1 MNPYILLRAALALFK
16 KSPTELTPQQL
27 AQATKQAQK
36 EHELEQRVLN
46 SVQAAMVIIPQAEI
60 AEAYQQVRSRYENE
74 ENFQAVLANN
84 QLTVDSLK
92 AALHRQVKVHTV
104 LEKIASAAEK
114 ASDVEIELFYYNHPE
129 KFSRPEQREVAHI
142 LISINPDYA
151 ENSRE
156 NSLKRAREIQ
166 TLLQTDINQFA
177 DLALKHSECP
187 TALQGG
193 VLGTVGHGK
202 LYPELEQVLFA
213 LSENVISEI
222 IESEIGFHVLWCK
235 KIYPAYTMSLKEA
248 HPRIRQ
254 SLQDRYRMQKQR
266 QWIAS
271 LPPLSPPVK
280 EHDYV

>member
-16 KSPTELTPQQL
+16 KSPNELNPQQL

-46 SVQAAMVIIPQAEI
+46 SVQAAMVIIPPAEI
-60 AEAYQQVRSRYENE
+60 QDAYQQVRSRYEDE
-74 ENFQAVLANN
+74 ASFAAVLADN
-84 QLTVDSLK
+84 QLTIDSLK
-92 AALHRQVKVHTV
+92 DALHRQVKVHTV
-104 LEKIASAAEK
+104 LEKIAAGAEK
-114 ASDVEIELFYYNHPE
+114 ANDVEIELFYYNHPE
-129 KFSRPEQREVAHI
+129 KFNRQEQREVAHI
-142 LISINPDYA
+142 LISINPDYP

-156 NSLKRAREIQ
+156 NSLKRAKEICA
-166 TLLQTDINQFA
+166 LLKKDLSQFA

-193 VLGTVGHGK
+193 TLGTVGRGK
-202 LYPELEQVLFA
+202 LYPELEQVLFE
-213 LSENVISEI
+213 LSANAMSEVV
-222 IESEIGFHVLWCK
+222 ESEIGFHVLWCK
-235 KIYPAYTMSLKEA
+235 KIYPSYTMSLKEA

-271 LPPLSPPVK
+271 LPALTPQIK